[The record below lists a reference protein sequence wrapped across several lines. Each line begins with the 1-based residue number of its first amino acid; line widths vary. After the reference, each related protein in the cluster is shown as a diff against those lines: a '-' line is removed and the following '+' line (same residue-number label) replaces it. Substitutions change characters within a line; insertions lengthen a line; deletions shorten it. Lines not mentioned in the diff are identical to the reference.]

1 MTTTTTMPRTD
12 ERSSNQ
18 IKHES
23 RNPVQ
28 RALINRFHAKAVELI
43 NRAQPS
49 TILELGCGEGFVL
62 SALLDAGVRAELT
75 GVELSERAVGI
86 ARARLGDR
94 VVIEHRDAR
103 ELIDDGRRFDMVM
116 MLEVLEHIP
125 DPGQMLPILERL
137 SNGWLLLSVPWEPV
151 FCGLNFMA
159 GKNITRL
166 GNHPDHVNHWTRRG
180 FHRFLSTHFDVIEIA
195 TIVPWTMVLARTR

>member
-1 MTTTTTMPRTD
+1 MRTID

-28 RALINRFHAKAVELI
+28 RVVIDAFHNKAIELI
-43 NRAQPS
+43 KRARPR

-62 SALLDAGVRAELT
+62 SALVEGGIEAELT
-75 GVELSERAVGI
+75 GVELSERAARI
-86 ARARLGDR
+86 ASQRLGNR
-94 VVIEHRDAR
+94 AKIEHRDAR

-125 DPGQMLPILERL
+125 NPGQMLPILDRL
-137 SNGWLLLSVPWEPV
+137 SNGWLLLSVPWEPI
-151 FCGLNFMA
+151 FMASNFMV
-159 GKNITRL
+159 GKNITRF
-166 GNHPDHVNHWTRRG
+166 GNDPDHCNHWSRRG
-180 FHRFLSTHFDVIEIA
+180 FHKFISTHFDIIEMP
-195 TIVPWTMVLARTR
+195 IVFPWTMALARTR